1 MNDPHSHLNTEEIP
15 LIELRKPVR
24 SHTTITEALLRH
36 CQTSIM
42 EQFFLIIAIN
52 SFRKRLYHR
61 CSTGP

>member
-24 SHTTITEALLRH
+24 SHATITEALLRH

-42 EQFFLIIAIN
+42 EQFF
-52 SFRKRLYHR
+52 
-61 CSTGP
+61 